1 MDKLFVHFLPNGWFR
16 QYISRLSI
24 FSGDNME
31 VDEIG
36 VEAETDMIIDDNA
49 QSPILILGEKLR

>member
-1 MDKLFVHFLPNGWFR
+1 
-16 QYISRLSI
+16 
-24 FSGDNME
+24 ME

-49 QSPILILGEKLR
+49 QSPILVLGEKLRLLIYLSLN

>member
-1 MDKLFVHFLPNGWFR
+1 
-16 QYISRLSI
+16 
-24 FSGDNME
+24 ME

-36 VEAETDMIIDDNA
+36 VEAETDMIIEDDNA